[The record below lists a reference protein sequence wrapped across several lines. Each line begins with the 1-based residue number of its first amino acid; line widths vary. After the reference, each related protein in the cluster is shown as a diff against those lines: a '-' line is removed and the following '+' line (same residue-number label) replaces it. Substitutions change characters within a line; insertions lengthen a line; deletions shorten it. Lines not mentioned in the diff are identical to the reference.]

1 MLLRQFAYDIK
12 DINLRKGV
20 KQMFR
25 RIISGLLVLSMLLS
39 INIPVFAVDG
49 DNGNDNIIEI
59 EMVDFKIGWIVFLI

>member
-49 DNGNDNIIEI
+49 DNGNDNII
-59 EMVDFKIGWIVFLI
+59 DA